1 MKGNIMD
8 KKILLG
14 GAAALIMAGS
24 LVATPAS
31 ASIELSF
38 GGEAKLT
45 AGFSECGPAAAAATT
60 IEGLLEAVDGA
71 ALADEQAVI
80 DRVAA
85 INTTAAALG
94 AGEFDSAVTH
104 AAGPCAGA
112 DRSGADWGFG
122 KEITI
127 DAAGT
132 LANGLSV
139 AFSDKLDLTDTA
151 AETGA
156 FEMVLGGA
164 FGELTFKDGAPSAV
178 DAAMVTGKKDHDVNG
193 ADLGNHDTETSGSA
207 GMGILWNVPSVG
219 DLDLYVGYAP
229 NSGNAGLDTAAYE
242 NTFSIG
248 AVMEVAGMSIGA
260 GYEAASA
267 ETAGAC
273 AEVVAGDLATG
284 TTADLVDHIYG
295 GDYCGDQTLM
305 YVGAQMS
312 AGDIGIDV
320 SYSHLDTDE
329 ADKTVMN
336 IGASTTVSDYDV
348 SIDYRTTEKEYEFT
362 GIADEQDV
370 IAVGLGTALG
380 DGVDLGLSFSTSDV
394 TLQSEKGGA
403 GDTDFYFA
411 EASLTVGF

>member
-1 MKGNIMD
+1 VIVFKVKLQRAHGGY
-8 KKILLG
+8 LG
-14 GAAALIMAGS
+14 
-24 LVATPAS
+24 
-31 ASIELSF
+31 
-38 GGEAKLT
+38 
-45 AGFSECGPAAAAATT
+45 
-60 IEGLLEAVDGA
+60 
-71 ALADEQAVI
+71 
-80 DRVAA
+80 
-85 INTTAAALG
+85 
-94 AGEFDSAVTH
+94 
-104 AAGPCAGA
+104 
-112 DRSGADWGFG
+112 
-122 KEITI
+122 
-127 DAAGT
+127 
-132 LANGLSV
+132 
-139 AFSDKLDLTDTA
+139 
-151 AETGA
+151 
-156 FEMVLGGA
+156 
-164 FGELTFKDGAPSAV
+164 
-178 DAAMVTGKKDHDVNG
+178 
-193 ADLGNHDTETSGSA
+193 
-207 GMGILWNVPSVG
+207 
-219 DLDLYVGYAP
+219 
-229 NSGNAGLDTAAYE
+229 
-242 NTFSIG
+242 SIG

-394 TLQSEKGGA
+394 TLQSEKAGA
-403 GDTDFYFA
+403 GETDFYFA